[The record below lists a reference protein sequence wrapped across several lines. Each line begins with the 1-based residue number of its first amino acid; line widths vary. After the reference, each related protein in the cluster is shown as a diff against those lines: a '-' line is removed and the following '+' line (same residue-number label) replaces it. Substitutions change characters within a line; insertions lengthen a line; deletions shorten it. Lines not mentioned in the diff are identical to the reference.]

1 MARGNLIQG
10 QGSGKVG
17 DVVFMVRQGQQVSRV
32 YTESGARSGKEAS
45 EASRIQRVK
54 FGGASNQWGLY
65 RYVCTRMYRKG
76 RTSSQSDYNYFVK
89 RNVSLLPYFSK
100 EENLAGVHV
109 LQPGVF
115 SEGTLGRIELVLQ
128 YNPEY
133 SEGTET
139 FKLLDASVNIASAIN
154 WAGNLVGLKAALRD
168 IYPNAR
174 KVTYLLSFASE
185 LTLEEGSSQFVS
197 QSVKHYPVVI
207 DLYDEIVPGEE
218 SQSIRAYFGD
228 RVSDPVLSAIIN
240 AQLQSIA
247 VGSTIFQIRPASE
260 AENASLGRL
269 SVLVFGTDDIASD
282 AYTTV
287 LPEDGVNPTAG
298 AYSDWA
304 AYRTQNSL
312 RIAADSYGY
321 QSGVMRDAIAS
332 AGNDITAQV
341 SAYAARLAK
350 VDENASVAY
359 LKSVGDVSAVQAKV
373 VRKATEEK

>member
-32 YTESGARSGKEAS
+32 YTTSGARTGKEAS

-76 RTSSQSDYNYFVK
+76 KSSKQSDYNYFVK
-89 RNVSLLPYFSK
+89 RNASLLPYFSK

-109 LQPGVF
+109 LQPGIF
-115 SEGTLGRIELVLQ
+115 SEGTLGRIELVNWYVPTYQ
-128 YNPEY
+128 
-133 SEGTET
+133 EGIVT
-139 FKLLDASVNIASAIN
+139 FGVYDTGVNFANSIAWTGMLSV
-154 WAGNLVGLKAALRD
+154 LKSALRSV
-168 IYPNAR
+168 YPLAR

-185 LTLEEGSSQFVS
+185 VQVEEGQSTYVS
-197 QSVKHYPVVI
+197 QNVGHYPIVI
-207 DLYDEIVPGEE
+207 DLYEE
-218 SQSIRAYFGD
+218 SQTGEDSNTVAAFFANHVTDAVLKAILTAQPGYIAENRIAFQLRA
-228 RVSDPVLSAIIN
+228 
-240 AQLQSIA
+240 QS
-247 VGSTIFQIRPASE
+247 ASE
-260 AENASLGRL
+260 NEQFGRL
-269 SVLVFGTDDIASD
+269 SVLVFATDDTASD
-282 AYTTV
+282 CYTTI
-287 LPEDGVNPTAG
+287 LPEDGINPTVGVYA
-298 AYSDWA
+298 DWA

-321 QSGVMRDAIAS
+321 QSGVMRDKIAS

-350 VDENASVAY
+350 VDVNASVAY
-359 LKSVGDVSAVQAKV
+359 LKSVGDVSAVQAKA
-373 VRKATEEK
+373 VRKSAEDK